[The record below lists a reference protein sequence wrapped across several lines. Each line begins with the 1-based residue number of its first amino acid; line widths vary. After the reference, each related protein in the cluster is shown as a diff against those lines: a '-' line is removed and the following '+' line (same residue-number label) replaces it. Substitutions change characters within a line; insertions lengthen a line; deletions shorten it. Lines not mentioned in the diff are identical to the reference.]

1 MVVLDTHAF
10 IWWCN
15 APDRLSKAA
24 RQASEDADVRLVAAI
39 SVWEVGMLV
48 AKGRLGLDRDVA
60 TWVDEALSLP
70 GVQLAPLSPHIALRA
85 SILPGELHGD
95 PADRLIVATAIEHA
109 CVLVTKDDMILRY
122 PHVRAVW

>member
-24 RQASEDADVRLVAAI
+24 RQAAEEADVRLVPAI
-39 SVWEVGMLV
+39 SVWEIGMLV
-48 AKGRLGLDRDVA
+48 AKGRLGFDRDVA

-70 GVQLAPLSPHIALRA
+70 GVQLAPLSASIALRA
-85 SILPGELHGD
+85 SALPGELHGD
-95 PADRLIVATAIEHA
+95 PADRLIVATAIDHA
-109 CVLVTKDDMILRY
+109 CALVTKDDLILRY
-122 PHVRAVW
+122 PNVRAVW